1 MKLGPSSLAL
11 VVGCLLLGACGDDDG
26 DEKKAPLTKAAY
38 VGQGDTICARSNA
51 EFNELFETDFPVI
64 KSATDDFFAKALPIV
79 RDEVADLRAL
89 EEPAADKARIAKMLA
104 SGDRAVA
111 DFERASSDAAYAAKI
126 FIEEGGANATSFD
139 KQARAYGFKK
149 CGTEDEEEEEVKPD
163 RSTFSAPKKSYIA
176 QADAI
181 CAAANKRFSRLEE
194 RYLMDFPLEI
204 DTWAKFLPRIV
215 EVARPQLEE
224 LERLTP
230 PAADKQRIDALL
242 DRQQAVLE
250 KFAEAGK
257 VAGDGDEDAFLEVG
271 RPMFSDSD
279 KLDADLRAYGFRE
292 CGAEE

>member
-1 MKLGPSSLAL
+1 MTSSRRRCRSCATRSPICGRLRSQRPTRRGSPRCSRAATAPSPTSS
-11 VVGCLLLGACGDDDG
+11 
-26 DEKKAPLTKAAY
+26 AP
-38 VGQGDTICARSNA
+38 
-51 EFNELFETDFPVI
+51 
-64 KSATDDFFAKALPIV
+64 
-79 RDEVADLRAL
+79 
-89 EEPAADKARIAKMLA
+89 
-104 SGDRAVA
+104 
-111 DFERASSDAAYAAKI
+111 SSDAAYAAKI